1 MGSVWFSKK
10 AFLYFGGIA
19 VILIGGL
26 IVIASP
32 YHYINYS
39 VTENVPRQWE
49 IYDAAGYYPQVEI
62 SISIRPHNQTDVILD
77 LAIQNN
83 ETLDTIF
90 LNMTLTPDDQV
101 IGPDIILYEYA
112 EIIDLAVGN
121 YTVYFDNV
129 EGVGS
134 VDLGLNQISDSR
146 VWIVTGG
153 LMNILGII
161 MGIVG
166 YLIPGTFLPTDSDT
180 IVEWGYDEQ
189 DSDQ

>member
-26 IVIASP
+26 IVVASP

-39 VTENVPRQWE
+39 VTENVARQWE
-49 IYDAAGYYPQVEI
+49 IYDATGYYPQVEI

-77 LAIQNN
+77 LAIRNN

-90 LNMTLTPDDQV
+90 LNMTLTPEDQV
-101 IGPDIILYEYA
+101 VGPDFILYEYA
-112 EIIDLAVGN
+112 EIIDLAIGN
-121 YTVYFDNV
+121 YTVFFDNV
-129 EGVGS
+129 DGVGS

-153 LMNILGII
+153 SMNILGII
-161 MGIVG
+161 MGILG
-166 YLIPGTFLPTDSDT
+166 YLVPGTFLPTDSDT

>member
-39 VTENVPRQWE
+39 VTENVQRPWE
-49 IYDAAGYYPQVEI
+49 VYDASGYYPQVEI
-62 SISIRPHNQTDVILD
+62 SISIRPYNQTDVILD
-77 LAIQNN
+77 LAIWNN
-83 ETLDTIF
+83 DTLDTIF
-90 LNMTLTPDDQV
+90 LNMTLTPEDQV
-101 IGPDIILYEYA
+101 TGPDFILYEYA

-134 VDLGLNQISDSR
+134 IDLGLNQISDSR

-153 LMNILGII
+153 SMNILGII

-166 YLIPGTFLPTDSDT
+166 YLVPGTFLPTDSDT
-180 IVEWGYDEQ
+180 IVEWGYDTQ